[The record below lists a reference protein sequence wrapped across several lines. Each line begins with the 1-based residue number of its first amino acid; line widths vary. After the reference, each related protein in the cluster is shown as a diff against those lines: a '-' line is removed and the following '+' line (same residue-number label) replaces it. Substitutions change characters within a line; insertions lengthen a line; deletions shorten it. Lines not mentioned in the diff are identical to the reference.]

1 MTDRATT
8 TRHQGEHR
16 MTTPKNIA
24 AKTKAMAAAFM
35 HHMEPMWGKVK
46 SPTGVA
52 ISSGWA
58 ALVLY
63 GIVAK

>member
-1 MTDRATT
+1 MTIP
-8 TRHQGEHR
+8 TR
-16 MTTPKNIA
+16 
-24 AKTKAMAAAFM
+24 TKAMAAAFM
-35 HHMEPMWGKVK
+35 YRMEPIWEKVK

>member
-1 MTDRATT
+1 MSTKKTIT
-8 TRHQGEHR
+8 
-16 MTTPKNIA
+16 
-24 AKTKAMAAAFM
+24 AKTKAMAAAAM
-35 HHMEPMWGKVK
+35 YHMEPIWGKVK

-63 GIVAK
+63 GVVTK